1 MCAESSGPDQCHMR
15 LHKGSGLFLL
25 PFVEHMIPFNNE
37 ELHTDTSYQD
47 YDLYK
52 YVNMKT
58 IGLWESG
65 DVCMN
70 EYNPICSQIA
80 L

>member
-1 MCAESSGPDQCHMR
+1 MLLIAPAKSVMSAEPSMPDQCHMR

-37 ELHTDTSYQD
+37 GLQTDTSYQD
-47 YDLYK
+47 YNLYT
-52 YVNMKT
+52 YVKMKT

-65 DVCMN
+65 DVY
-70 EYNPICSQIA
+70 E
-80 L
+80 